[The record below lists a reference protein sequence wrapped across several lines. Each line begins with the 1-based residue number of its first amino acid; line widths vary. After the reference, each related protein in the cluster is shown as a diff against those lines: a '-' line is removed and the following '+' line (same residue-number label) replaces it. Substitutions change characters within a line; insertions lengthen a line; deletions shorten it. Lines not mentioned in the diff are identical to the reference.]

1 MAKGGTM
8 KLKMKKFWINTVGQ
22 DLVEYALAGG
32 LIALVAV
39 TSFSAI
45 STKITSVFAAVAA
58 VFG

>member
-1 MAKGGTM
+1 M